1 MFKKILCMLL
11 AGLML
16 VGTVGCATSDADGN
30 ATGDGQTGAVTE
42 RDDELPPPELPDKDY
57 GGQEF
62 RILAQDN
69 VYHYIAAEKSD
80 GTLVNDSVVESN
92 MAVMEQFN
100 VKLERINGTPQ
111 TYIQAGDDAYDVA
124 YLHDLTT
131 ATTAMRGWFL
141 DIYDMP
147 HMDPTAAWWPQ
158 FTVDS
163 LTVNGKMFFY
173 SNYTGYMSMAQT
185 RACLF
190 NQDIL
195 DDYNVESPYDLVRA
209 GTWTLDKAIEMSTSI
224 YSDKNGNGV
233 ADEGDLFGFSSSHY
247 PWGWLEAFGIE
258 LYQKESPNSAVINVV
273 ADDRCYTLI
282 EKLHEWFYSG
292 HSGINVELNG
302 GGEPSVS
309 MFAAGQ
315 VAFTFSLNLDGVVKP
330 ALQNNIPYGIV
341 PFPKIDVNQENYYGA
356 CTDFL
361 FSVPVTVRDTEKV
374 GMVLESMAYNGYK
387 YIRAAYC
394 EETLQSRYATDPDCA
409 EMLDLILNNRVIS
422 FAYLFSDAV
431 GGGMQSNLIEKT
443 VGSLNISSFLR
454 SRTKAEQKFMK
465 KIAAIYEDKAE

>member
-1 MFKKILCMLL
+1 M
-11 AGLML
+11 
-16 VGTVGCATSDADGN
+16 
-30 ATGDGQTGAVTE
+30 
-42 RDDELPPPELPDKDY
+42 
-57 GGQEF
+57 
-62 RILAQDN
+62 
-69 VYHYIAAEKSD
+69 
-80 GTLVNDSVVESN
+80 
-92 MAVMEQFN
+92 
-100 VKLERINGTPQ
+100 
-111 TYIQAGDDAYDVA
+111 
-124 YLHDLTT
+124 
-131 ATTAMRGWFL
+131 
-141 DIYDMP
+141 
-147 HMDPTAAWWPQ
+147 
-158 FTVDS
+158 
-163 LTVNGKMFFY
+163 
-173 SNYTGYMSMAQT
+173 
-185 RACLF
+185 
-190 NQDIL
+190 
-195 DDYNVESPYDLVRA
+195 
-209 GTWTLDKAIEMSTSI
+209 
-224 YSDKNGNGV
+224 
-233 ADEGDLFGFSSSHY
+233 
-247 PWGWLEAFGIE
+247 
-258 LYQKESPNSAVINVV
+258 V

-292 HSGINVELNG
+292 HSGVNVELSG

-315 VAFTFSLNLDGVVKP
+315 VAFTFSLSLDGVVKP

-443 VGSLNISSFLR
+443 VGNLNISSFLR

-465 KIAAIYEDKAE
+465 KIAKIYEDKAE